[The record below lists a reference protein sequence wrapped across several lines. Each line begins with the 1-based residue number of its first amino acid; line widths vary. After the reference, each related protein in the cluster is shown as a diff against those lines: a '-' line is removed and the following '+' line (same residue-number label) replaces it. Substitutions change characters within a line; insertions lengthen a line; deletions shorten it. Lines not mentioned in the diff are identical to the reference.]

1 MPAATREE
9 AHAVGA
15 AILGDTGRL
24 PDAVARRESPLN
36 APYWSKRTFDYFGDS
51 IDRGQVF
58 RFKGGP
64 NDKLMKDLGYA
75 ALLEEGTA
83 TYACVECGAEFIDQ
97 RMRDGHGNARHRAVP
112 FVPPPPPQREHGE
125 SSDEYQN
132 RLDEYA
138 KAVGAMADA
147 SDDQRDRHEN
157 EVAPLDLTKTSASRE
172 A

>member
-1 MPAATREE
+1 M
-9 AHAVGA
+9 GA
-15 AILGDTGRL
+15 AILGETGSR
-24 PDAVARRESPLN
+24 PDAVAQRESPLN
-36 APYWSKRTFDYFGDS
+36 APYWSKRTFDYFGKS

-58 RFKGGP
+58 RFQGGP

-75 ALLEEGTA
+75 APLDKGTA
-83 TYACVECGAEFIDQ
+83 TYACSECGAEFIDQ
-97 RMRDGHGNARHRAVP
+97 LMRDGHGKARHRSTP

-125 SSDEYQN
+125 SMDEYQN

-138 KAVGAMADA
+138 KQVGAMADA
-147 SDDQRDRHEN
+147 SDEQRARHED